1 MYSALSVAHYIIS
14 YCDAHGNGISNLK
27 LQKILYFVQ
36 AEFLVSTPGNRPCF
50 KEQIE
55 AWDFGP
61 VVPIV
66 YHLYKLFGS
75 SVIPA
80 RMNDVLVPYYE
91 NISDTIQL
99 YNIFR
104 KIETDILPKII
115 FVFIVILDKR
125 KNQRSEMKRWTFYRL
140 SLWEL
145 YRVLRS
151 FCRYPAPDTLRLSGI

>member
-91 NISDTIQL
+91 NISAEDQL
-99 YNIFR
+99 RINSIVDDASQYTASQLVQITHNQAPWKNAYRKGFNNIITNVSILNYFR
-104 KIETDILPKII
+104 E
-115 FVFIVILDKR
+115 
-125 KNQRSEMKRWTFYRL
+125 
-140 SLWEL
+140 
-145 YRVLRS
+145 
-151 FCRYPAPDTLRLSGI
+151 